1 MQHSQDEF
9 GFIESGQADVILLDY
24 VQTLVANNDQ
34 KFKAFKGKGK
44 YNMPDWIAM
53 ELYRNWLV
61 KLLAEFSGTVLLVT
75 ARSTRWQD
83 LTVQRICDSCRGW
96 QPDEYFFNE
105 LHTKP
110 PQAKQHALDWYIFR
124 KYGSKMQTRYL
135 ALESNASTRAMYR
148 RNGIQATPVPYGDS
162 PVWTEFPDVK

>member
-24 VQTLVANNDQ
+24 VQTLVRNNEQ
-34 KFKAFKGKGK
+34 RWKASRD
-44 YNMPDWIAM
+44 MREWISM
-53 ELYRNWLV
+53 ELYREWLV
-61 KLLAEFSGTVLLVT
+61 ELLAEYTGTVLLVT

-105 LHTKP
+105 LNVKP
-110 PQAKQHALDWYIFR
+110 PQAKQHALDSYIFQ

-162 PVWTEFPDVK
+162 PVWTEFPEVK